1 MFMETRSDKRADFG
15 PAAIVD
21 DSLRQFA
28 DEIDPPVLKIGQGD
42 FTHEWPKPKCSCG
55 TDLPTGYRLFCDK
68 CVDRMSMGGHLFRD
82 ADNKLRVGEPDGSL
96 LRGLAWGFT
105 FSAVLWAAIFLLI
118 RWLL

>member
-1 MFMETRSDKRADFG
+1 METRSDKRADFG

-42 FTHEWPKPKCSCG
+42 YTREWPRQLCPCGNPVAPARVVCYECLADGCS
-55 TDLPTGYRLFCDK
+55 
-68 CVDRMSMGGHLFRD
+68 
-82 ADNKLRVGEPDGSL
+82 EDGSL
-96 LRGLAWGFT
+96 LRGLARGFA
-105 FSAVLWAAIFLLI
+105 FSAVLWGVIILLI